1 MQGTCGCIQKFL
13 KLDYKK
19 IGLTENRRLPKWLN
33 CEIIDSVI
41 YLWGV
46 PKRNDEPEIQI
57 RIID

>member
-1 MQGTCGCIQKFL
+1 MKGTCGSLQKFL

-41 YLWGV
+41 YFWGV